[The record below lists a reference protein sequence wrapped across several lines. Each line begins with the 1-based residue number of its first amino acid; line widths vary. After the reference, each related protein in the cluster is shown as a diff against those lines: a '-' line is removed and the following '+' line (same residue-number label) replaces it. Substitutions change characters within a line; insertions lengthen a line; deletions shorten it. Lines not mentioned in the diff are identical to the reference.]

1 MQDIYVVLVLS
12 DASNMQCSL
21 VHTDMAS
28 ISTDIYF
35 SFSACSY
42 RFTLDDLYPM
52 MNAVK
57 QRAENYDEWASHVTE
72 TLEAK
77 LDKKKSER

>member
-1 MQDIYVVLVLS
+1 MWFWFCPMPQICSVLLS
-12 DASNMQCSL
+12 TLIWFQSPQ
-21 VHTDMAS
+21 
-28 ISTDIYF
+28 IFIF
-35 SFSACSY
+35 PFSACSY

-57 QRAENYDEWASHVTE
+57 QRAEFYDEWASHVTE

>member
-21 VHTDMAS
+21 IHTDMVS

-35 SFSACSY
+35 PFSACSY

-57 QRAENYDEWASHVTE
+57 QRAEFYDEWASHVTE